1 MYLLTQ
7 TKKTSQVST
16 GKIPQAKQK
25 EVLFI
30 LSFGKVNAIAIFEQN
45 WLLFESTFC
54 HAPEGDLSWGIILES
69 GILSRGQYTQK
80 MA

>member
-30 LSFGKVNAIAIFEQN
+30 LSFSKVNAIAIFEQN

-54 HAPEGDLSWGIILES
+54 HAP
-69 GILSRGQYTQK
+69 
-80 MA
+80 